1 MSVKMQQPRNKTT
14 IPKAPVQRPRYR
26 RFFRVHLKRKHLL
39 WLLAFSLFIFIKV
52 WQKTEV
58 DHMNR
63 RNGVLAEE
71 LKALRYENLL
81 LEARIEE
88 LRSRERIAKIA
99 RNELNMVEVPT
110 IKLQDKNAFER
121 LTDQLS
127 KTNDKNRR

>member
-1 MSVKMQQPRNKTT
+1 MPPVHNRNRISSSTV
-14 IPKAPVQRPRYR
+14 ARPRYR
-26 RFFRVHLKRKHLL
+26 RFLRVQLKRKHLL

-52 WQKTEV
+52 WQKTSV

-71 LKALRYENLL
+71 LKAIRYENLL
-81 LEARIEE
+81 LEAKIEE

-99 RNELNMVEVPT
+99 RNEMNMVEVPT

-121 LTDQLS
+121 LTDQFS
-127 KTNDKNRR
+127 KSNDQNRR